1 MESVLFGAEVVG
13 TLLLQGLGTE
23 GLKRKVAQFLQ
34 REEQTQK
41 VCSGAF
47 EVKPCTQSF
56 RGWGKV
62 KPPGNKEQMRC
73 SIRLRPTMYSTL
85 KLLKMIGWFLSNRE
99 LHRKGK
105 AQILLRRQVPAE
117 QCLIQ
122 ILSGTLIGSQLAPHP
137 RPKGQ
142 RKKISK
148 SPFSLHLSPLRIL

>member
-1 MESVLFGAEVVG
+1 MDSILFGTKVVG
-13 TLLLQGLGTE
+13 TLLLQGLGTDS
-23 GLKRKVAQFLQ
+23 LKRKVAQFLR

-56 RGWGKV
+56 WGWGKV
-62 KPPGNKEQMRC
+62 KPPSNKEHMRC

-105 AQILLRRQVPAE
+105 AQILLRRKVPAE
-117 QCLIQ
+117 QCLVQ
-122 ILSGTLIGSQLAPHP
+122 ILCQKH
-137 RPKGQ
+137 
-142 RKKISK
+142 
-148 SPFSLHLSPLRIL
+148 